1 MAQESDRVDAF
12 GDLYSAT
19 FTRVLGYCRR
29 RARSDTDA
37 DDAVA
42 ETYLIAWRRLDKV
55 LAADSQL
62 AWLFGVAYR
71 VLSNQYRTAD
81 RAERL
86 RQRIRLQRPRT
97 SEPGPVQTFEDNSD
111 VVAVYS
117 ALGQL
122 NAVDQELI
130 RLAALEELTY
140 AEIAAVLGMRV
151 GAVRS
156 RLFRAR
162 RRLDEMVQRSDS
174 PGDSQRDGPAEP
186 DTHSDE
192 ADSREPPEPPEE
204 KT

>member
-1 MAQESDRVDAF
+1 MAPESDRVDAF
-12 GDLYSAT
+12 RDLYSAT

-29 RARSDTDA
+29 RARSESDV

-42 ETYLIAWRRLDKV
+42 ETYLIAWRRLDDV
-55 LAADSQL
+55 LAADSEV
-62 AWLFGVAYR
+62 AWLFGVAHR
-71 VLSNQYRTAD
+71 VLSNQYRSAD

-86 RQRIRLQRPRT
+86 RQRVRLQRARSP
-97 SEPGPVQTFEDNSD
+97 EPDPARRVEGDSD

-117 ALGQL
+117 ALRRLDPVQ
-122 NAVDQELI
+122 QELI

-162 RRLDEMVQRSDS
+162 RRLDDMVQRAGPPS
-174 PGDSQRDGPAEP
+174 GSQRDIPPDP
-186 DTHSDE
+186 DTHVDE
-192 ADSREPPEPPEE
+192 AGCHGPPESPEDE
-204 KT
+204 T